1 MKKNSIRS
9 LLVPYILAIER
20 PKILRTTEVFLYLFG
35 SGSSGLGINVK
46 AFSNFFN
53 LTLAAVALATTF
65 AAPALAQDT
74 YPSKPIKVVVPFP
87 AGGATDILTR
97 AITEKLAQR
106 IGQSV
111 IIENRPGAGA
121 NIGAA
126 AVAKAAPDGYTL
138 LMGSIGSHSISVS
151 YHKDSGYDFKKDLLP
166 ISAAGTLSNIVV
178 VGNDVPAKNLA
189 ELVAYA
195 KANPG
200 KLTCGSSG
208 TGGLIHMTCE
218 MFKSTAGINVL
229 HVPYKGTT
237 MMMPDL
243 ISGRV
248 TMSLDTLPPWLPML
262 KEKKVRALAITTAKR
277 SPLVPDL
284 PTIAESGYPGFES
297 VASYGFFAPA
307 GTPKPIIEKLN
318 KEINVVLLDPQ
329 LKDKMLA
336 LGIEIQ
342 GGTSEALQAFVDV
355 EIDKWAR
362 VIKTSDIKRE

>member
-1 MKKNSIRS
+1 MKV
-9 LLVPYILAIER
+9 L
-20 PKILRTTEVFLYLFG
+20 
-35 SGSSGLGINVK
+35 
-46 AFSNFFN
+46 SNIFK
-53 LTLAAVALATTF
+53 LTLASFALSSALTATAT
-65 AAPALAQDT
+65 AQDA

-126 AVAKAAPDGYTL
+126 TVAKAAPDGYTL
-138 LMGSIGSHSISVS
+138 LMGSIGSHSISVT
-151 YHKDSGYDFKKDLLP
+151 YHKDPGYNFQKDLLP
-166 ISAAGTLSNIVV
+166 ISMAGTLSNIVV
-178 VGNDVPAKNLA
+178 VGNEVPAKNLA

-200 KLTCGSSG
+200 KLSCGSSG
-208 TGGLIHMTCE
+208 TGGLIHLTCE
-218 MFKSTAGINVL
+218 MFKSAAGIDVL
-229 HVPYKGTT
+229 HVPYKGTSLL
-237 MMMPDL
+237 MPDL

-248 TMSLDTLPPWLPML
+248 TMALDTLPPYLSML
-262 KEKKVRALAITTAKR
+262 KDRKVRALAITTAKR
-277 SPLVPDL
+277 SPLVPDV
-284 PTIAESGYPGFES
+284 PTVAESGYPGFES

-307 GTPKPIIEKLN
+307 GTPKAIVDKLN

-329 LKDKMLA
+329 LKEKLLA
-336 LGIEIQ
+336 QGIEIE
-342 GGTSEALQAFVDV
+342 GSTPEALQAFVKG

-362 VIKTSDIKRE
+362 VIKTSNIKPE

>member
-1 MKKNSIRS
+1 MKVLSR
-9 LLVPYILAIER
+9 
-20 PKILRTTEVFLYLFG
+20 
-35 SGSSGLGINVK
+35 
-46 AFSNFFN
+46 FFK
-53 LTLAAVALATTF
+53 LTLAALALSSTF
-65 AAPALAQDT
+65 TSAAQAQDA

-126 AVAKAAPDGYTL
+126 TVAKAAPDGYTL
-138 LMGSIGSHSISVS
+138 LMGSIGSHSISVT
-151 YHKDSGYDFKKDLLP
+151 YHKDPGYNFQKDLMP
-166 ISAAGTLSNIVV
+166 ISATGTLSNIVV

-208 TGGLIHMTCE
+208 TGGLIHLTCE
-218 MFKSTAGINVL
+218 MFKSAAGIDVL
-229 HVPYKGTT
+229 HVPYKGTSLL
-237 MMMPDL
+237 MPDL

-248 TMSLDTLPPWLPML
+248 TMALDTLPPYLPML
-262 KEKKVRALAITTAKR
+262 KDKKVRALAITTSNR

-307 GTPKPIIEKLN
+307 GTPKAIIDKLN

-329 LKDKMLA
+329 LKEKLLA

-342 GGTSEALQAFVDV
+342 GSTPEALQAFVNGEV
-355 EIDKWAR
+355 DKWAR
-362 VIKTSDIKRE
+362 VIKTSNIKPE